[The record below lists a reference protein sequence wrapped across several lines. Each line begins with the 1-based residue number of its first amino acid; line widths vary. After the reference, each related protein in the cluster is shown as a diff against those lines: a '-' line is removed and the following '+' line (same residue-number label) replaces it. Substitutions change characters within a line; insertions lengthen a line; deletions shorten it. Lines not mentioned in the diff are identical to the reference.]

1 MQNAYQKKHLTYLS
15 SMEKMGRN
23 FNINFQNHHAT
34 LYGLAVQASTVNPN
48 NSSYQ
53 KTSNPTDERMDNN
66 TEQKSQDT

>member
-1 MQNAYQKKHLTYLS
+1 
-15 SMEKMGRN
+15 MEKMGRN
-23 FNINFQNHHAT
+23 FNINIQNHHSTSYDIAF
-34 LYGLAVQASTVNPN
+34 QASTVNQS